1 MRKSRG
7 RRLGRFSERSRTLL
21 RLRRR
26 VTGQVKSPAHK
37 GPLSRRRATRTL
49 PPSATEVRGQ
59 PLRGVAAHLSDGLFQ
74 PRVWHLAKDQ
84 TPDGAV
90 LAVPGDNG
98 DRSGRITAHYLLITC
113 ARSADPGVCVRRRQ
127 SPDYSHS
134 LLGDC
139 RDSARLVGYNEI

>member
-1 MRKSRG
+1 
-7 RRLGRFSERSRTLL
+7 
-21 RLRRR
+21 
-26 VTGQVKSPAHK
+26 
-37 GPLSRRRATRTL
+37 
-49 PPSATEVRGQ
+49 
-59 PLRGVAAHLSDGLFQ
+59 
-74 PRVWHLAKDQ
+74 
-84 TPDGAV
+84 V